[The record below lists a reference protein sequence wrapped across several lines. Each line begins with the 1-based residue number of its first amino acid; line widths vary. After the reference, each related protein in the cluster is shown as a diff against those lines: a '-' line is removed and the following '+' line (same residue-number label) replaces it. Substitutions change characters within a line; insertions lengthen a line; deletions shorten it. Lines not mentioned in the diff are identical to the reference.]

1 MKKDD
6 LGSILKPVAIT
17 QHVSKGKG
25 DICWLYSLLTHILD
39 ADPKSVLCVFFKQG
53 QCMKGDRCK
62 FSHDLSLE
70 RKTEKRNLYVDS
82 RDTLE
87 NGMYNI

>member
-1 MKKDD
+1 MF
-6 LGSILKPVAIT
+6 LKVNIQT
-17 QHVSKGKG
+17 KENNFNV
-25 DICWLYSLLTHILD
+25 LLD
-39 ADPKSVLCVFFKQG
+39 ADPRSVLCVFFKQG

-82 RDTLE
+82 RDVTLE
-87 NGMYNI
+87 NGEDHITNYQCALNKMFGY